1 MAGRDTGY
9 LPPPPFNPERGEI
22 MLSVSKST
30 HCNPFLYVRKQL
42 EGDNSY
48 SHLINLYR
56 SIESEIAKG
65 NDPMGWRLI
74 RSELDGVL
82 GIMEEINL
90 LGVE

>member
-1 MAGRDTGY
+1 
-9 LPPPPFNPERGEI
+9 

-42 EGDNSY
+42 EGDSPY

-74 RSELDGVL
+74 RSDLDGVL
-82 GIMEEINL
+82 ETMEDLKL
-90 LGVE
+90 LGGKR

>member
-1 MAGRDTGY
+1 
-9 LPPPPFNPERGEI
+9 

-42 EGDNSY
+42 EGKDPY
-48 SHLINLYR
+48 SCFINLMV

-74 RSELDGVL
+74 RSELDGIL
-82 GIMEEINL
+82 GIMEEIKL
-90 LGVE
+90 LGVEK

>member
-1 MAGRDTGY
+1 
-9 LPPPPFNPERGEI
+9 

-30 HCNPFLYVRKQL
+30 NPFLYVRKQL
-42 EGDNSY
+42 EGDNPY

-74 RSELDGVL
+74 RSELDGIL
-82 GIMEEINL
+82 GIMEEIKL
-90 LGVE
+90 LGVEK